1 MQNILN
7 LTQHEASAEQLK
19 AGVIP
24 LHETDQGDPVRDQ
37 SQPLGL
43 EEIPTVGE
51 LLKEGLPLR
60 AISRDLEQPFE
71 RLKELLIF
79 EDLPTQYEVIERA
92 EAIAALAGYSAYLQ
106 SGGYEDPDVTAA
118 MIGGVPFLMEPL
130 AHALRNRGITP
141 VYAFSRR
148 DSEEIVQPDGST
160 KKVAVFRHLGFVEAP
175 AP

>member
-1 MQNILN
+1 MELILN
-7 LTQHEASAEQLK
+7 MTQHPASPEQLA

-24 LHETDQGDPVRDQ
+24 LHETDQGDPSRDQ

-43 EEIPTVGE
+43 EELPTVEE
-51 LLKEGLPLR
+51 LLKAGFPLR
-60 AISRDLEQPFE
+60 EISRERGQPFD
-71 RLKELLIF
+71 RLKELLTF

-92 EAIAALAGYSAYLQ
+92 EAIATLADHSTYLQ

-118 MIGGVPFLMEPL
+118 MIGGAPFLMEPL

-148 DSEEIVQPDGST
+148 ESEEVVQPDGST
-160 KKVAVFRHLGFVEAP
+160 KKVAIFRHLGFVGAD
-175 AP
+175 